1 MDDHIDLLTRANR
14 ENPYPTYARL
24 RRERPVCQV
33 DPGRIW
39 AISRYADVQYAFK
52 HSELFSSGA
61 FQAAFKPEWLPHNP
75 LGDSIIAMDP
85 PIHAKLRAL
94 VSRAFTSRGIAR
106 LEPFVRA
113 AAAGLAEKLRD
124 VGEAEFLAE
133 FGVPFPAQI
142 IAETLGVDPSLHR
155 SFKRWS
161 IAMATITAPP
171 TEASKAELRHTVTEM
186 ERYMTEVIRERRRA
200 PTDDTVSDLIRA
212 QVNGQALTDADIIAF
227 LFLLL
232 PAGLET
238 TTNLL
243 ANVMLGFLERPG
255 DMTALRERPDTI
267 PAYVEEVLRYDPPV
281 QAMLRVATQDVEL
294 SGTTIPAGA
303 TVIVLIGAA
312 NRDEARFADP
322 DRFDPSRPG
331 NAGDMAFGHG
341 IHFCLGAPLARMEVR
356 IAIEELVARFRGV
369 ELLSD
374 SLDWFDSLT
383 VRGPTA
389 LPLRFLPA

>member
-1 MDDHIDLLTRANR
+1 MDDRIDLLTPANR
-14 ENPYPTYARL
+14 KDPYPTYARL
-24 RRERPVCQV
+24 RRERPVSQV
-33 DPGRIW
+33 DPGGIW

-61 FQAAFKPEWLPHNP
+61 FQAAFKPAWLPHNP
-75 LGDSIIAMDP
+75 LGDSIITLDP
-85 PIHAKLRAL
+85 PIHGKLRAL

-113 AAAGLAEKLRD
+113 AAAKLADQLHILGD
-124 VGEAEFLAE
+124 AEFLNE
-133 FGVPFPAQI
+133 FGVPFPARI
-142 IAETLGVDPSLHR
+142 IAEILGVDPALHR

-161 IAMATITAPP
+161 MAMATITAPH
-171 TEASKAELRHTVTEM
+171 TEASMAELRYVIREM
-186 ERYMTEVIRERRRA
+186 EGYMAEVIRERRRA
-200 PTDDTVSDLIRA
+200 PSNDTVSDLIRA
-212 QVNGQALTDADIIAF
+212 EIDGQALTDADIIAF

-243 ANVMLGFLERPG
+243 SNLMLGFLDRPG
-255 DMTALRERPDTI
+255 DMVALRERPDTI
-267 PAYVEEVLRYDPPV
+267 PAYVEEVLRHDPSV

-303 TVIVLIGAA
+303 TVILLIGSA
-312 NRDEARFADP
+312 NRDEARFADA
-322 DRFDPSRPG
+322 DRFDPTRPG
-331 NAGDMAFGHG
+331 NTGDMAFGHG
-341 IHFCLGAPLARMEVR
+341 IHYCLGAPLARMEVR
-356 IAIEELVARFRGV
+356 IAVEELVARFRGV

-374 SLDWFDSLT
+374 SLTWFDSLT